1 MLEVIKQLLDKDL
14 VNEETRVSIE
24 EAWESK
30 LAEVKEEAKTEV
42 REEFAK
48 RYEHDKSV
56 MVEAMDRL
64 TNEALKKEIAEFVED
79 RKQLA
84 AQRVMYKRG
93 VKPHMEMLQK
103 FITKQLAKEMT
114 ELQNDRKS
122 AAEQIKTLEAFVTKS
137 LAKELNEFESDKK
150 SVVETR
156 VKLVKEAKEKF
167 AEIRNAFIKKA
178 SKIVEQVV
186 SENITKEMTQFKD
199 DIKVARENNF
209 GRKIFEAYTS
219 EYLTSYLHETSEIRK
234 LQSKLN
240 EAEGKISE
248 TSKLLESEKIQKSK
262 IENRHKRD
270 RVLNEMLQP
279 LSGDKKDVMSNL
291 LETVQTDN
299 LKTAFNKYLP
309 HVMKDAKKASIISES
324 RTESTGDKKAKPQA
338 KEQDED
344 VISIRKLAGIN

>member
-1 MLEVIKQLLDKDL
+1 MLDVIKQLLDKDL

-309 HVMKDAKKASIISES
+309 HVMKDTKKASIISES

-344 VISIRKLAGIN
+344 VVDIRKLAGIN